1 LGFVG
6 ITVVVVFELTIAAG
20 RNSVL
25 QGAMVAT
32 FVEVSGQEVTG
43 QTVKCS
49 MLFNDGI
56 PG

>member
-1 LGFVG
+1 LDFVG